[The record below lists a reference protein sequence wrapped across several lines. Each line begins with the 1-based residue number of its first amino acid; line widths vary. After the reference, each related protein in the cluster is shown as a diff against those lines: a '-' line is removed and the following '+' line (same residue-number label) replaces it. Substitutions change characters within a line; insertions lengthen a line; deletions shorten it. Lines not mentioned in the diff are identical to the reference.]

1 MANALRRR
9 PRVVAVLLLLM
20 ASAIW
25 GSTFV
30 VVKQAISQTSVL
42 DFLAWRFILA
52 GLLLAAVRPRALVR
66 LGRRSWRHGV
76 LLGVV
81 LALGYM
87 AQTFGLRSTPAAVSG
102 FLIGLQVVFTP
113 VIGWMLL
120 SHRPHGR
127 TWAAVL
133 VATTGLALMTLRGAS
148 FGVGEGL
155 TIVSSAVFALQI
167 VGLEQWASVEN
178 AYGLATVQ
186 LLTIGALSLVAGAPG
201 GIGLPPTPSIWAA
214 VVLTAVAA
222 TAFAFVVQSWA
233 QSHLSATSAA
243 VVFATEP
250 VFAGLFAWVSGEHM
264 SWALLVGGALVVLA
278 MLVMGGGSRRALPS
292 ALHVPVELQGV
303 AEVTGAVELQGV
315 AEVTG
320 AVELTG
326 PRSRTT

>member
-1 MANALRRR
+1 MVKALRQR
-9 PRVVAVLLLLM
+9 PRVVAVFLLVLT
-20 ASAIW
+20 AAIW

-30 VVKQAISQTSVL
+30 VVKDAISQTSVL
-42 DFLAWRFILA
+42 EFLAWRFMLA
-52 GLLLAAVRPRALVR
+52 GLLLVALRPRALSR
-66 LGRRSWRHGV
+66 LGRRGWGHGV
-76 LLGVV
+76 LLGVA

-87 AQTFGLRSTPAAVSG
+87 AQTFGLRTTPAAVSG

-113 VIGWMLL
+113 VIGWVLL
-120 SHRPHGR
+120 RRRPHTR
-127 TWAAVL
+127 TWTAVL

-148 FGVGEGL
+148 FGIGEGL

-167 VGLEQWASVEN
+167 VGLEQWASAED

-201 GIGLPPTPSIWAA
+201 GIGLPPTRSIWAA

-250 VFAGLFAWVSGEHM
+250 VFAGLFAWMSGEHL
-264 SWALLVGGALVVLA
+264 SWALLAGGALVVLA
-278 MLVMGGGSRRALPS
+278 MLVMGSGRMHPVPPAQHEAVGLAG
-292 ALHVPVELQGV
+292 PVEL
-303 AEVTGAVELQGV
+303 A
-315 AEVTG
+315 
-320 AVELTG
+320 G
-326 PRSRTT
+326 PSRTA

>member
-1 MANALRRR
+1 MVSAVRRR
-9 PRVVAVLLLLM
+9 PRVVAVLLLLL

-52 GLLLAAVRPRALVR
+52 GLLLAAARPRALAR
-66 LGRRSWRHGV
+66 LGRRGWLHGV

-113 VIGWMLL
+113 VIGWTLL
-120 SHRPHGR
+120 KHRPQGR

-148 FGVGEGL
+148 FGIGEGL

-167 VGLEQWASVEN
+167 VGLEQWASSEN

-186 LLTIGALSLVAGAPG
+186 LLTIGGLSVVAGAPG
-201 GIGLPPTPSIWAA
+201 GIGLPPTRSIWAA

-250 VFAGLFAWVSGEHM
+250 VFAGLFAWMSGEHL
-264 SWALLVGGALVVLA
+264 SLALLAGGALVVLA
-278 MLVMGGGSRRALPS
+278 MLVMGAGSKRPSLPVS
-292 ALHVPVELQGV
+292 YAPVEPEGMAATTRAV
-303 AEVTGAVELQGV
+303 DGEEVT
-315 AEVTG
+315 EVTRPL
-320 AVELTG
+320 ELAG
-326 PRSRTT
+326 STTREV